1 MMFEQFTRPA
11 RAAVAAA
18 QEVAREFQ
26 HSEIT
31 AGHLL
36 LGLLADDRQ
45 VAAVVVDQLRVD
57 RAALRAAI
65 AAYDSPDAEALRI
78 LGIDLE
84 QVRRQAEQAFG
95 PGALDRPRR
104 QRRGLFG
111 HRRVGG
117 NGFVPFDVE
126 AKAALEGAL
135 REALARHDRHIGTEH
150 LLLGLLTTRS
160 GSVIALLRRLGVVV
174 DLEAIRGLIDQELGR
189 AA

>member
-11 RAAVAAA
+11 RAAVVAA
-18 QEVAREFQ
+18 QELAREFQ
-26 HSEIT
+26 HSEVT

-36 LGLLADDRQ
+36 LGVVADDQQ
-45 VAAVVVDQLRVD
+45 VAAAVIDRLGVD

-65 AAYDSPDAEALRI
+65 AAYEAPDAEALRT
-78 LGIDLE
+78 LGIDLD

-95 PGALDRPRR
+95 PGALDHPRR

-111 HRRVGG
+111 HRRIGG
-117 NGFVPFDVE
+117 SGFVPFDAE

-150 LLLGLLTTRS
+150 LLLGLLTTRP
-160 GSVIALLRRLGVVV
+160 GSVIALLGRLGVVA
-174 DLEAIRGLIDQELGR
+174 DLEAIRSLVDQELGR